1 MKSNYINSIILKK
14 EVIFLKA
21 VKSIIKVIVIIA
33 ILTGI
38 IIWGAQM
45 IINEAKKKE
54 LETHI
59 ADFGYKNVSTFIKS
73 AINEKIARD
82 LDNM

>member
-1 MKSNYINSIILKK
+1 MDKNEYINNYIK
-14 EVIFLKA
+14 ENYDRIT
-21 VKSIIKVIVIIA
+21 IKVKK
-33 ILTGI
+33 G
-38 IIWGAQM
+38 
-45 IINEAKKKE
+45 EKKE

-73 AINEKIARD
+73 AINEKIERD

>member
-1 MKSNYINSIILKK
+1 MNNKEKSFNKAEYDNNFQKENYDRI
-14 EVIFLKA
+14 V
-21 VKSIIKVIVIIA
+21 IKVKK
-33 ILTGI
+33 G
-38 IIWGAQM
+38 
-45 IINEAKKKE
+45 KKKE

-59 ADFGYKNVSTFIKS
+59 SDFGYKNVSTFIKS

>member
-1 MKSNYINSIILKK
+1 MNNKEKSFNKAEYDNNFQKENYDRI
-14 EVIFLKA
+14 V
-21 VKSIIKVIVIIA
+21 IKVKK
-33 ILTGI
+33 G
-38 IIWGAQM
+38 
-45 IINEAKKKE
+45 KKKE

-59 ADFGYKNVSTFIKS
+59 ADFGYKNASTFIKS